1 MEREGSDFLKQ
12 RYNLHNTPETESAL
26 VRKEI
31 QAKLKN
37 ERLVKNRQE
46 GPLLREKIPQNPSDR
61 IENYLD
67 RFKEIIERKDS
78 EKREHGIQA
87 LKRFLHSQ
95 FVIKPEEIPESV
107 FLLEQRIARE
117 QGHGDIEITDEFK
130 ERKIEQIINNQTQS
144 LDKWVDYLSSDD
156 AQYPDWA
163 KYWAFRSVTEMG
175 KLEKK
180 EEQGKETARFQK
192 RRGDTVTSF
201 PPLNPR
207 ALAMT
212 IGVLRSRLEEKS
224 KPKKDRKPIENKSI
238 KLDDKEFQDLLSTE
252 NFSKIYTQFII
263 EMPEYSTEGLRE
275 IRGEWV
281 KYPQGSDATPLVK
294 SLEGHPLE
302 WCTADFD
309 TAQGQLEGGDFY
321 VYYSFDQ
328 DSIPKIPRVAI
339 RMQDRNIAEV
349 RGIASDQNMD
359 PYISPVVEEK
369 MKEFPDGKLY
379 DKKVQDM
386 KILTAIEGK
395 IKDGQLLTRIDL
407 VFLYEI
413 NRSIN
418 DFGYQRDPR
427 IVELRSQRNPKE
439 DAPVIFECTPEEIA
453 YNPEEVTEKTKAYIG
468 KWNPGVHSSLP
479 HNIKYIWE
487 EFPDR
492 RVFLRDI
499 EFDPSIT
506 NADVAERTL
515 LENGCEI
522 TDWVKDILKKTPFS
536 GEKKSLKLV
545 SFSIE
550 GLGLPDGVTTREIL
564 NKAQKLGLELIPAEI
579 APQLRLQYK
588 DQPIDEE
595 LVLAMEPLTDSNGDN
610 LLFVINQKNKP
621 WLGTTRSDSV
631 RWNSSV
637 SFVFAYGE

>member
-1 MEREGSDFLKQ
+1 MENPNNFLKEK
-12 RYNLHNTPETESAL
+12 YGLHTSEEVESATKRTE
-26 VRKEI
+26 VR
-31 QAKLKN
+31 AKSKN
-37 ERLVKNRQE
+37 KKIVKTGQE
-46 GPLLREKIPQNPSDR
+46 GPLLREKVPQNPSDR
-61 IENYLD
+61 IQNYLD
-67 RFKEIIERKDS
+67 RFTEIIERKDP
-78 EKREHGIQA
+78 ERREHGIQA
-87 LKRFLHSQ
+87 LKHFLHSQ
-95 FVIKPEEIPESV
+95 FVIKPEEIPGSV

-117 QGHGDIEITDEFK
+117 QGHGDVEITDEFR
-130 ERKIEQIINNQTQS
+130 ERKIEQIISNQTQS
-144 LDKWVDYLSSDD
+144 LDKWIDYLSSDD

-192 RRGDTVTSF
+192 RREDTVVSF

-224 KPKKDRKPIENKSI
+224 KPKKDRQPVENKSV
-238 KLDDKEFQDLLSTE
+238 KLNDKEFQDLLSSE
-252 NFSKIYTQFII
+252 NFSKIYSQFLI
-263 EMPEYSTEGLRE
+263 EIPEYSAEGLKE

-281 KYPQGSDATPLVK
+281 KYPQGSDATALVK

-321 VYYSFDQ
+321 VYYSFNQ
-328 DSIPKIPRVAI
+328 DGVPKIPRVAI
-339 RMQDRNIAEV
+339 RMEDRNIAEV
-349 RGIASDQNMD
+349 RGIAADQNMD

-395 IKDGQLLTRIDL
+395 IENGQSLIKQDL

-413 NRSIN
+413 NGSIN

-427 IVELRSQRNPKE
+427 IAELRSQRNPKE
-439 DAPVIFECTPEEIA
+439 DAPVIFGCTPEEIA
-453 YNPEEVTEKTKAYIG
+453 YGPDDVNEKTKAYIG
-468 KWNPGVHSSLP
+468 KWNPEVHSSLSR
-479 HNIKYIWE
+479 NIKYIYE
-487 EFPDR
+487 EFPNR
-492 RVFLRDI
+492 KVFLRDL
-499 EFDPSIT
+499 EFDPLIN
-506 NADVAERTL
+506 NADVAEKTL
-515 LENGCEI
+515 LENGHEI
-522 TDWVKDILKKTPFS
+522 TDWTRDILKKTPFS
-536 GEKKSLKLV
+536 GEKKSFKLV
-545 SFSIE
+545 SFSVE
-550 GLGLPDGVTTREIL
+550 NLGLPDGVSTQEIF
-564 NKAQKLGLELIPAEI
+564 NKAQKLGLELVPAEI

-588 DQPIDEE
+588 NQPIDEE
-595 LVLAMEPLTDSNGDN
+595 LVLAMEPLADSNGDN
-610 LLFVINQKNKP
+610 LLFSIHQKNKP

-631 RWNSSV
+631 RWGSSA
-637 SFVFAYGE
+637 SLVFAYSE